1 MLVDVLV
8 IGAGVIGLACAFRL
22 AREGQRVLLLDRN
35 APGLGAS
42 FGNAGH
48 IATEQIFPL
57 ASPETVRGAL
67 RYLFDRESPL
77 RYLFDR
83 EGPLQIRPGYLLP
96 ILPWLVRF
104 AWAARQRSF
113 DRGVAALSSLQH
125 TAAAD
130 LAALLRD
137 ASATLR
143 LKMNG
148 HLVLVENPA
157 SVNAAKAEILRLAK
171 FGVDSNWLPPT
182 AVRELVPDIT
192 APIQGAMKFSGTGHV
207 DDPYGVCK
215 SLFDA
220 FLAAGGKFIQSDVSR
235 VDAST
240 TDITVHGTDGTPHTA
255 TNLIL
260 CCGAWSKA
268 LAAQLGYVVP
278 LDTERGYHI
287 SLPGIVPRFDIPI
300 ASYERKIIMTPMSG
314 GLRMTGTVEF
324 GGLALAPD
332 PGRFELLKRHM
343 NALAPSISTQD
354 ATTWMGFRPSM
365 PDHLPV
371 LGRVPD
377 GRKIYFAFGHQHLG
391 LTLAGVTARIM
402 AAEVMGRK
410 TEIDLSPF
418 AANRF

>member
-1 MLVDVLV
+1 MEKKANDVLV

-42 FGNAGH
+42 CGNAGH

-67 RYLFDRESPL
+67 RYLLDRESPL
-77 RYLFDR
+77 R
-83 EGPLQIRPGYLLP
+83 IRPAYLLP

-104 AWAARQRSF
+104 AWAARQSSF

-130 LAALLRD
+130 MAALMRD
-137 ASATLR
+137 ANASHH

-148 HLVLVENPA
+148 HLMLVENPA
-157 SVNAAKAEILRLAK
+157 SVNAAKAEMLRLEK
-171 FGVDSNWLPPT
+171 FGIVSTWLSSS
-182 AVRELVPDIT
+182 AVRELAPDIT
-192 APIQGAMKFSGTGHV
+192 APIEGAMKFSGTGHV
-207 DDPYGVCK
+207 DDPHAVCK
-215 SLFDA
+215 SLFEA
-220 FLAAGGKFIQSDVSR
+220 FLAAGGKFIQSDVVNLESQGGAATAR
-235 VDAST
+235 CTNAT
-240 TDITVHGTDGTPHTA
+240 RHTA
-255 TNLIL
+255 THLIL
-260 CCGAWSKA
+260 CCGAWSKT
-268 LAAQLGYVVP
+268 LAAQLGHAVP

-287 SLPGIVPRFDIPI
+287 SLPGVVPRFEIAV

-324 GGLALAPD
+324 GGLQRAPD
-332 PGRFELLKRHM
+332 PNRFLMLKRHM
-343 NALAPSISTQD
+343 KALLPNISTD
-354 ATTWMGFRPSM
+354 NATTWMGFRPSL

-377 GRKIYFAFGHQHLG
+377 GRNIFFAFGHQHLG
-391 LTLAGVTARIM
+391 LTLAGVTARII
-402 AAEVMGRK
+402 AAGVMGRHP
-410 TEIDLSPF
+410 EIDLSPF

>member
-1 MLVDVLV
+1 MKNEANDVLV
-8 IGAGVIGLACAFRL
+8 VGAGVIGLACAFRL
-22 AREGQRVLLLDRN
+22 ARDGHRVLLFDRHS
-35 APGLGAS
+35 PGLGAS

-57 ASPETVRGAL
+57 ASPEVLRGAL
-67 RYLFDRESPL
+67 RNLLDRESPL
-77 RYLFDR
+77 R
-83 EGPLQIRPGYLLP
+83 IRPAYLLP
-96 ILPWLVRF
+96 ILPWLARF
-104 AWAARQRSF
+104 VWAARQSSF

-137 ASATLR
+137 ANASHL

-157 SVNAAKAEILRLAK
+157 SVNTAKAEMSRLAS
-171 FGVDSNWLPPT
+171 FGIDSIWLPPN
-182 AVRELVPDIT
+182 AVREMAPDIT
-192 APIQGAMKFSGTGHV
+192 VPIEGALKFSGTGHV
-207 DDPYGVCK
+207 VDSYAVCT

-220 FLAAGGKFIQSDVSR
+220 FLAAGGKFIQSDVENVER
-235 VDAST
+235 KGREVTAHCT
-240 TDITVHGTDGTPHTA
+240 GGTRHAA
-255 TNLIL
+255 THLVV
-260 CCGAWSKA
+260 CCGAWSKT
-268 LAAQLGYVVP
+268 LAARLGYALP

-287 SLPGIVPRFDIPI
+287 SLPGVVPRFEIPV

-324 GGLALAPD
+324 GGLQLPPD

-343 NALAPSISTQD
+343 KALVPKIPTENATN
-354 ATTWMGFRPSM
+354 WMGFRPSM

-377 GRKIYFAFGHQHLG
+377 GRNIYFAFGHQHLG